1 MIPEPDPAFLNRIL
15 AEIDAQEAAKS
26 TAGPARI
33 EIDARDLERL
43 IKAYAGIPAT
53 AMRAN

>member
-1 MIPEPDPAFLNRIL
+1 MNIEPDPAFLKRIL
-15 AEIDAQEAAKS
+15 AEIDAQQAARG

-33 EIDARDLERL
+33 ELDARDLERL
-43 IKAYAGIPAT
+43 IKAYVGIPST